1 MLKTIKSSL
10 FKFCIALFAL
20 AALNMLIPVV
30 NAQEPAQ
37 SGGGVVSGIVSD
49 DQGPVIGAAVMVKG
63 GTGGV
68 TTDVDGHYVLKVVK
82 PGDIVIFSLLGYE
95 DLELA

>member
-1 MLKTIKSSL
+1 MLKMIKSSL

-37 SGGGVVSGIVSD
+37 SGGGSQRYS
-49 DQGPVIGAAVMVKG
+49 
-63 GTGGV
+63 
-68 TTDVDGHYVLKVVK
+68 
-82 PGDIVIFSLLGYE
+82 F
-95 DLELA
+95 